1 MLASE
6 LPDLTPIDFYPE
18 GSPVDEMGLR
28 QIDMAA
34 LSAERRRRAKVEW
47 RGKHDLDFRKFCL
60 TRAKRDPCFFFDQF
74 VWTFDP
80 KAMLTLPMALWP
92 KQREYI
98 QFLEEVIASGRD
110 HVIEKTRDAGATYLN
125 CGYSITKWLWRSGWK
140 TTFCA
145 NKLELVDEIGNPDTI
160 FEKIRGILRRLP
172 TWMLPEGFTWTK
184 HDRENRLINPANSN
198 VITGEGGDNA
208 GRGGRSSW
216 YVVDEA
222 AHVLRA
228 DSVNNATSANA
239 RCRAWCSSV
248 NGNGNLFYRLRHGGS
263 LRVFIFRWEDDP
275 RKTPKWAAQKA
286 ADIGA
291 VSFAQEYGRDYGA
304 SIEGLAIPMAW
315 VEAAR
320 ELYRRMPDAVGHYR
334 TIKGVA
340 GWDVGGGKAE
350 SVVVVRHGPVM
361 EAPRHRTD
369 PDGVDV
375 AYWALDIARES
386 NVGLLNYDAP
396 GVGFTMGSIL
406 ARAQTHDVE
415 IRGVNTGVPP
425 TERVWPDGRTSKE
438 KFVSLKAE
446 LWWRAREAFNRSWL
460 LLRHQ
465 QGDPD
470 GIDYRADEV
479 ILLGDDDELARQLST
494 PKATRTERGLIMIE
508 TKPQLAARGIRSPDR
523 ADAAVLALHDDPT
536 STAWVGEL

>member
-1 MLASE
+1 MLPTAR
-6 LPDLTPIDFYPE
+6 PDVPHLFGPKGEIDLEAVRRERIRRATLYRACKADQEFQRTI
-18 GSPVDEMGLR
+18 LR
-28 QIDMAA
+28 QAAADQIFFIDN
-34 LSAERRRRAKVEW
+34 
-47 RGKHDLDFRKFCL
+47 
-60 TRAKRDPCFFFDQF
+60 F
-74 VWTFDP
+74 VWTYDP
-80 KAMLTLPMALWP
+80 RLKMRLPMVLWP
-92 KQREYI
+92 RQRAYVEFVE
-98 QFLEEVIASGRD
+98 QRVAAGEEFVTEKSRDVGVTYMHAMIAVQHWRFD
-110 HVIEKTRDAGATYLN
+110 H
-125 CGYSITKWLWRSGWK
+125 GYK

-145 NKLELVDEIGNPDTI
+145 NKLDLVDERGNPDSI
-160 FEKIRGILRRLP
+160 FEKIRMIVDGLP
-172 TWMLPEGFTWTK
+172 DWVRPKGFNPARHAKEGA
-184 HDRENRLINPANSN
+184 LINPQNGN
-198 VITGEGGDNA
+198 VIIGEGGDNA
-208 GRGGRSSW
+208 GRGGRSTL
-216 YVVDEA
+216 YIVDEA
-222 AHVLRA
+222 AHVDRA
-228 DSVNNATSANA
+228 DSVNAATSANA
-239 RCRAWCSSV
+239 RSRGWTSSV
-248 NGNGNLFYRLRHGGS
+248 NGNGNLFYRFAHDGDRQ
-263 LRVFIFRWEDDP
+263 VFRFHWRDDP
-275 RKTPKWAAQKA
+275 RKDDAWAAKKKR
-286 ADIGA
+286 DLTP
-291 VSFAQEYGRDYGA
+291 VVFAQEFDLDYGA

-320 ELYRRMPDAVGHYR
+320 ELFRRMPDEVERCR